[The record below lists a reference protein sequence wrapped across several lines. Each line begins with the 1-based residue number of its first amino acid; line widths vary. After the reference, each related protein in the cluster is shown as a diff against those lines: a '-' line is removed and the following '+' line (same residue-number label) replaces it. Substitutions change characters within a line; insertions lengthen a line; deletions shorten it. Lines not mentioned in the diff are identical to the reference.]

1 MIRWLLSRLRVCTHC
16 RRGDHRETCEGA
28 FGVLRLRCLDC
39 ERATPLG
46 WIYVGCSNH
55 RRSLTRAPW
64 ELDDA

>member
-1 MIRWLLSRLRVCTHC
+1 VRRLARLWRRAVHC
-16 RRGDHRETCEGA
+16 RRGEHRETCEVA

-55 RRSLTRAPW
+55 RRRLHRAPW